1 MKVCYWKEKIPGTYN
16 ADKRFPCFILTE
28 GEESKYHIYGLPSL
42 EYPGLVKVG
51 HAAGHAPF
59 NHGNGPFRP
68 VCVAKFV
75 SSSQVGGA
83 SCR

>member
-28 GEESKYHIYGLPSL
+28 GEESKCHIYGLPSL

-51 HAAGHAPF
+51 HAAGHAPV
-59 NHGNGPFRP
+59 NHGNRLFRP
-68 VCVAKFV
+68 VY
-75 SSSQVGGA
+75 VGTSVKENKNMRKG
-83 SCR
+83 